1 MIEKVSTRLLDF
13 VGSHITIDAEL
24 ADVYKY
30 GIEIS
35 ISTALNILLTMI
47 IAFALGEPLCGLTFL
62 SCMIL
67 IRSYCGG
74 YHADS
79 YFKCNCMMIILF
91 SAAYGIGKLILYFEI
106 AEFHIMSSILMLGF
120 IPVYAFSP
128 VKNKHKEL
136 SEKKAKKCRIIS
148 FVLYIAMSLIG
159 LYLISINSLY
169 GSIIIVTLMEISV
182 MILYEI
188 YQQRR
193 KKNEAQG
200 NGSESNR

>member
-1 MIEKVSTRLLDF
+1 MIEKVSTRLLNF

-91 SAAYGIGKLILYFEI
+91 SVAYGIGKLILYFEI

-159 LYLISINSLY
+159 LYLISISSLY
-169 GSIIIVTLMEISV
+169 GSIIIVTLVEVSV
-182 MILYEI
+182 AILVEI
-188 YQQRR
+188 YRQRR
-193 KKNEAQG
+193 NENEAQG
-200 NGSESNR
+200 NGG

>member
-1 MIEKVSTRLLDF
+1 
-13 VGSHITIDAEL
+13 
-24 ADVYKY
+24 
-30 GIEIS
+30 
-35 ISTALNILLTMI
+35 
-47 IAFALGEPLCGLTFL
+47 
-62 SCMIL
+62 
-67 IRSYCGG
+67 
-74 YHADS
+74 
-79 YFKCNCMMIILF
+79 
-91 SAAYGIGKLILYFEI
+91 
-106 AEFHIMSSILMLGF
+106 MSSILMLGF

-200 NGSESNR
+200 NGS